1 MHPNDSPLYYLAN
14 FQFVLA
20 FIATRYDDLLAS
32 SEQAFIQQFQ
42 ALPRDAQALLV
53 RLIMRSRDV
62 FIENALN
69 YVEISALRPALQA
82 LHTVGFIEQNTKI
95 GLEDVFCLCKK
106 ADILKAFTAAGL
118 STKQSKAE
126 MHEMLSH
133 RHPESKTLEDWLK
146 LDGVCAVRLLVRPIV
161 DTFRLLFFG
170 NLYQDWSEFV
180 ITDLGH
186 LRYESISIPDTSRGF
201 TNRTDLDICLQLH
214 ELRICLE
221 AGEPVHELFQRLPS
235 DTSSLSPAVASRVA
249 KFVFQLGQAAERGKD
264 WQLAKTIY
272 QACGYKG
279 ARHRLLRV
287 HEQLSDWPAAFA
299 LAQDILLAPSGED
312 ELQATRRALPRL
324 ARKLKQPV
332 PITPEL
338 IQTATD
344 SLNLNEAPTVCVE
357 VSVAQAISRDNLQVH
372 YVENTLFSSLF
383 GLVFWE
389 AIFAPSPGAFFHPFQ
404 SGPADLFHPDFATRR
419 ESELAAGFERLT
431 SDNLAE
437 QLITRWQT
445 KFGLQNPFVFWQQ
458 LDELLIQ
465 RAVSCISRESLRIIF
480 TRMLAD
486 LKNHRSGFPDLIVF
500 DTLEQRYELIEVKA
514 PNDRVQDN
522 QARWMD
528 YFLRHDIPC
537 RVIHVSWPT

>member
-20 FIATRYDDLLAS
+20 FIAARYKDLLAPP
-32 SEQAFIQQFQ
+32 EQAFIQQFQ

-62 FIENALN
+62 FIEDALN
-69 YVEISALRPALQA
+69 YVEISELRPALQA
-82 LHTVGFIEQNTKI
+82 LHTVGFIEQNTDI
-95 GLEDVFCLCKK
+95 GLEEVFCLCKK
-106 ADILKAFTAAGL
+106 ADILKAFSAAGL
-118 STKQSKAE
+118 SAKQSKAE
-126 MHEMLSH
+126 MLELLSL
-133 RHPESKTLEDWLK
+133 RHSESKTLEDWLK
-146 LDGVCAVRLLVRPIV
+146 LDGVCAVRLLVRPTV

-186 LRYESISIPDTSRGF
+186 LRYEAIDIPETSRGF
-201 TNRTDLDICLQLH
+201 TSRTDLDTCLQLH
-214 ELRICLE
+214 ELRICLV
-221 AGEPVHELFQRLPS
+221 AGEPIHELFQRLPS

-264 WQLAKTIY
+264 WLLAKTIY

-279 ARHRLLRV
+279 SRHRLLRV
-287 HEQLSDWPAAFA
+287 HEQLSNWPAAFA
-299 LAQDILLAPSGED
+299 LAQAILLAPAGED

-338 IQTATD
+338 IPAPTD
-344 SLNLNEAPTVCVE
+344 SLHLNEAPTACVE
-357 VSVAQAISRDNLQVH
+357 VSVAEAISRDNRQVH

-383 GLVFWE
+383 GLVFWD

-404 SGPADLFHPDFATRR
+404 SGPADLFHPDFASRR
-419 ESELAAGFERLT
+419 GNELAAGFESLT
-431 SDNLAE
+431 FDDLAE
-437 QLITRWQT
+437 RLITRWQT
-445 KFGLQNPFVFWQQ
+445 KFGLQNPFVFWQE
-458 LDELLIQ
+458 LDELLIEH
-465 RAVSCISRESLRIIF
+465 AVSCIPRESLRAIF
-480 TRMLAD
+480 TRILAD
-486 LKNHRSGFPDLIVF
+486 LKNHCSGFPDLIVF
-500 DTLEQRYELIEVKA
+500 DTLELRYELIEVKA

-522 QARWMD
+522 QARWID

-537 RVIHVSWPT
+537 RVIHVSWST

>member
-20 FIATRYDDLLAS
+20 FIAARYDDLLES
-32 SEQAFIQQFQ
+32 PERAFIQQFQ

-62 FIENALN
+62 FIEDALN

-82 LHTVGFIEQNTKI
+82 LHTAGFIEQNTEI
-95 GLEDVFCLCKK
+95 GLEDLFCLCKK
-106 ADILKAFTAAGL
+106 ADILKAFSAAGL
-118 STKQSKAE
+118 SAKQSKAE
-126 MHEMLSH
+126 MQEMLSH
-133 RHPESKTLEDWLK
+133 QHPESKTLEDWLK
-146 LDGVCAVRLLVRPIV
+146 LDGVCAVRVLVRPTV

-186 LRYESISIPDTSRGF
+186 LRYEAIVIPETSRGF
-201 TNRTDLDICLQLH
+201 TSRKDLDTCLQLH

-221 AGEPVHELFQRLPS
+221 AGEPVHELFPRLPS
-235 DTSSLSPAVASRVA
+235 DTSTVSPAVASRVA

-279 ARHRLLRV
+279 SRHRLLRV

-338 IQTATD
+338 TQAATD
-344 SLNLNEAPTVCVE
+344 SLHLNEAPTVCVE
-357 VSVAQAISRDNLQVH
+357 VSVAEAISRDNRQVH

-383 GLVFWE
+383 GLVFWD

-404 SGPADLFHPDFATRR
+404 SGPADLFHPDFAARR
-419 ESELAAGFERLT
+419 ESELAAGFESLT
-431 SDNLAE
+431 SNDLAE
-437 QLITRWQT
+437 RLITRWQS

-458 LDELLIQ
+458 LDEVLIKH
-465 RAVSCISRESLRIIF
+465 AVSCIPRASLRVIF

-486 LKNHRSGFPDLIVF
+486 LKNHRSGFPDLIAF

-537 RVIHVSWPT
+537 RVVHVSWPT

>member
-20 FIATRYDDLLAS
+20 FIAARYNDLLAPP
-32 SEQAFIQQFQ
+32 EQAFIQQFQ

-62 FIENALN
+62 FIEDALN

-82 LHTVGFIEQNTKI
+82 LHTVGFIEQNTEI

-106 ADILKAFTAAGL
+106 ADILKAFSAAGL
-118 STKQSKAE
+118 SAKQSKAE
-126 MHEMLSH
+126 MQAMLSH
-133 RHPESKTLEDWLK
+133 RHPELKTLEDWLK
-146 LDGVCAVRLLVRPIV
+146 LDGVCALRLLVRPTV

-186 LRYESISIPDTSRGF
+186 LRYESIVIPETSRGF
-201 TNRTDLDICLQLH
+201 TSRTDLDTCLQLH

-235 DTSSLSPAVASRVA
+235 DTSSVSPAVASRVA

-338 IQTATD
+338 IQAETD
-344 SLNLNEAPTVCVE
+344 LLSLNEAPTVCVE
-357 VSVAQAISRDNLQVH
+357 VSVAQAISRDNRQVH

-419 ESELAAGFERLT
+419 ENELAAGFESLT
-431 SDNLAE
+431 SDDLAE
-437 QLITRWQT
+437 SLITRWQS

-458 LDELLIQ
+458 LDENLIL
-465 RAVSCISRESLRIIF
+465 RALSCISRESLRIIF

-486 LKNHRSGFPDLIVF
+486 LKNHRSGIPDLIVF
-500 DTLEQRYELIEVKA
+500 DTASASFELIEVKA

-537 RVIHVSWPT
+537 RVVHVSWPS